1 MAFYTARELAEHIN
15 VASTYIRVW
24 TNRKNL
30 HKGADGLYDTDHP
43 LNAMWIKLKRAEYYG
58 KPKHV
63 EKRERQRKGIPE
75 TVKSIPVIKDTVK
88 KKLEKKNTEK
98 KTDWNDSEDIANFK
112 QSFRERDNSDDQ
124 LLGELARKKEKLAI
138 EKQIEDIKLIRA
150 KNAKISGETIP
161 TELVVS
167 SFSIFGKAT
176 VTAFLNGAD
185 DILTNISA
193 MKGLTR
199 EEHAKLKGDLKR
211 IINSAANDAVRIA
224 QAQIDNIVDEY
235 SQNRSRGERT

>member
-1 MAFYTARELAEHIN
+1 MAFYTARELADHIN
-15 VASTYIRVW
+15 VAPSYVRVW

-58 KPKHV
+58 KPKHI
-63 EKRERQRKGIPE
+63 EKRERERK
-75 TVKSIPVIKDTVK
+75 TVVKPQKIKPVKQK
-88 KKLEKKNTEK
+88 ER
-98 KTDWNDSEDIANFK
+98 TDWNDHKEVEVFK
-112 QSFRERDNSDDQ
+112 QSFKERDNADDQ

-211 IINSAANDAVRIA
+211 IINIAANDAVKIA
-224 QAQIDNIVDEY
+224 QSQIDNIVDEY

>member
-88 KKLEKKNTEK
+88 KNL
-98 KTDWNDSEDIANFK
+98 
-112 QSFRERDNSDDQ
+112 
-124 LLGELARKKEKLAI
+124 RKKIQRK
-138 EKQIEDIKLIRA
+138 KQTGTIV
-150 KNAKISGETIP
+150 KILQTLSSRLGKGTIP
-161 TELVVS
+161 TINCWANLQ
-167 SFSIFGKAT
+167 GKKK
-176 VTAFLNGAD
+176 
-185 DILTNISA
+185 SWP
-193 MKGLTR
+193 
-199 EEHAKLKGDLKR
+199 LK
-211 IINSAANDAVRIA
+211 
-224 QAQIDNIVDEY
+224 
-235 SQNRSRGERT
+235 NRLRTSN